1 MKQFQIFAKLKAAR
15 GEVTEVIDVCL
26 QGEKSQFAAEIL
38 LNMSDA
44 MNLQLFAYVAKAFM
58 KAERFD
64 AVGQIYERLEKS
76 AKVLE
81 AHHLGHLYSRTLG
94 VTKAASAENIVAIEK
109 E

>member
-1 MKQFQIFAKLKAAR
+1 
-15 GEVTEVIDVCL
+15 
-26 QGEKSQFAAEIL
+26 
-38 LNMSDA
+38 MSDA
-44 MNLQLFAYVAKAFM
+44 MNLQFLAYIAEVFM

-81 AHHLGHLYSRTLG
+81 AHHLGHLYFRTLG